1 MCSHRKR
8 TNNILGGHKNITFSL
23 VHLGLQQIKLVAQ
36 EQNPWLL
43 SFLPGR
49 NNKIINTHL
58 ISQNYTAQNWLFLS
72 IFGTEFLGHL
82 NYREYT
88 TLASARYSI

>member
-1 MCSHRKR
+1 MCSHKKR

-49 NNKIINTHL
+49 NNNNQHSSDLAKLYSSKLAVPH
-58 ISQNYTAQNWLFLS
+58 